1 MTGQCD
7 KSSLGRSGIN
17 REGGTVNPPRNRK
30 GGAGNP
36 PPTGA
41 RASAL
46 PDIGWLKV
54 VFAILVAID
63 ISLVGW
69 LAQNYDDAP
78 IFLQIVC
85 SVAAVVMTG
94 GVVWI
99 NMVAYRKIDELEE
112 L

>member
-1 MTGQCD
+1 MLVKSRRADRAEKVLMSKAD
-7 KSSLGRSGIN
+7 KLK
-17 REGGTVNPPRNRK
+17 EE
-30 GGAGNP
+30 
-36 PPTGA
+36 
-41 RASAL
+41 
-46 PDIGWLKV
+46 IGWLKV

-85 SVAAVVMTG
+85 SIGVGMITG
-94 GVVWI
+94 GVVWV
-99 NMVAYRKIDELEE
+99 NRVAYRKIDELED

>member
-1 MTGQCD
+1 M
-7 KSSLGRSGIN
+7 
-17 REGGTVNPPRNRK
+17 NPPRNRK

-69 LAQNYDDAP
+69 LAQSYDDAP
-78 IFLQIVC
+78 IVLQILC
-85 SVAAVVMTG
+85 SVAVVVITG

-99 NMVAYRKIDELEE
+99 NIVAYRKIDELEE